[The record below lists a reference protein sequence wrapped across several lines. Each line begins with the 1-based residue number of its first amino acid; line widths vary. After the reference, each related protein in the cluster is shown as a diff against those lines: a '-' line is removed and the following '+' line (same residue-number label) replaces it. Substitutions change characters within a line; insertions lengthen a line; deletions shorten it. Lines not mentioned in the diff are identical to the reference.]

1 MPRVAWTLTDNSTG
15 SPVVLTFPI
24 NPNEFTAPARSA
36 NIKEEIG
43 IAPNGVPVL
52 FQGRD
57 APKRG
62 SFSGAITSEAQY
74 NDWQTWMNKWYPMT
88 LTDDQSQTW
97 DILITNFSLQR
108 LRRAINQWRY
118 DYSVEFIQV

>member
-1 MPRVAWTLTDNSTG
+1 MAHVAWTLTDNSTG
-15 SPVVLTFPI
+15 SPVVLSFPI

-36 NIKEEIG
+36 NIQQEMG
-43 IAPNGVPVL
+43 TAPNGSPVL

-62 SFSGAITSEAQY
+62 SFSGVINSQSQHS
-74 NDWQTWMNKWYPMT
+74 DFQTWFNKWNVLT

-97 DILITNFSLQR
+97 DILILNFSLTR
-108 LRRAINQWRY
+108 VRRATNQWRY
-118 DYSVEFIQV
+118 DYSVEFMQV